1 MKIFKIMIADSATY
15 YVKDETGNMDP
26 DLAVDI
32 AMEWFMERE
41 PEIVREELEASSFPA
56 VDAYCG

>member
-1 MKIFKIMIADSATY
+1 MIADSATY
-15 YVKDETGNMDP
+15 YVKDEAGKMDP

-56 VDAYCG
+56 VDTYCG